1 MSAKARARIS
11 RGETALTKVLPLVL
25 VLVIFFNK
33 LPYLPFL
40 QGFALENLLTGILFL
55 AIAGAFAFEMQKTRL
70 GGETNVGTIFLSV
83 FVIASIFISLIFFF
97 DLYDFGSNATIDI
110 FIGIYFFAAILL
122 LAFQSVKE
130 LRTGQRAKI
139 SKKEKNV

>member
-1 MSAKARARIS
+1 VSAKARARIS

-40 QGFALENLLTGILFL
+40 QGLALENILTAILFL
-55 AIAGAFAFEMQKTRL
+55 AIGGAFAFEMQKTRL
-70 GGETNVGTIFLSV
+70 GGQANVGTVFLAI
-83 FVIASIFISLIFFF
+83 FVIASVFMSLLFFF
-97 DLYDFGSNATIDI
+97 DFYDFGSNGTIDI
-110 FIGIYFFAAILL
+110 LIGIYFFAAILL

-130 LRTGQRAKI
+130 LRTGQRAKM
-139 SKKEKNV
+139 SKKEKNT